1 MPAFKVASSLPGK
14 IDMATKPKPKTN
26 PKTTTKNTAKM
37 QKRKEIWGTKFT
49 NSQSKGVEQG

>member
-1 MPAFKVASSLPGK
+1 VPAFKVASSLPGK

-37 QKRKEIWGTKFT
+37 QKRKEI
-49 NSQSKGVEQG
+49 